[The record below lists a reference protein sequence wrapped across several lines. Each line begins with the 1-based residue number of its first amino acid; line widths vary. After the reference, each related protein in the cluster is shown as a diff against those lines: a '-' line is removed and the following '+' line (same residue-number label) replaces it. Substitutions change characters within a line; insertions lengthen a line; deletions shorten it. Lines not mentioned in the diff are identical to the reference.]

1 LQADKLLEEPAVK
14 AAFKALAD
22 DENLDILAYI
32 EKVDA
37 SAGGTSD
44 MAQDGDQTRDQN
56 SDDTS
61 ENSSTADT
69 AKDSLDTKIKKLG
82 LTEKLPE
89 AFKEA
94 YLSAKQ
100 KQLDAECEEI
110 MKDKEVL
117 EVIKGLETDP
127 VSPEATLVWAT
138 VSSDSMNR
146 ILKSA
151 SKCILCVC
159 VCVWL
164 RHAGFRGRKNQ
175 RGQRF
180 REEAHDTGTRWRV
193 AATWTGATTGH
204 GRWYA
209 PWYDGRRWYAAW
221 YDGRRWW
228 STYTATRHAW
238 QRWRP

>member
-1 LQADKLLEEPAVK
+1 MQADKILEDPAVK

-37 SAGGTSD
+37 SISD
-44 MAQDGDQTRDQN
+44 SISDTAQDDHQTQDQN
-56 SDDTS
+56 SDDKAEPSSTTDTS
-61 ENSSTADT
+61 E
-69 AKDSLDTKIKKLG
+69 DSLDTKIKKLG

-127 VSPEATLVWAT
+127 VSPEFTFAALGG
-138 VSSDSMNR
+138 
-146 ILKSA
+146 LYSA
-151 SKCILCVC
+151 LGLIELAPIE
-159 VCVWL
+159 L
-164 RHAGFRGRKNQ
+164 AQLPTHT
-175 RGQRF
+175 RF
-180 REEAHDTGTRWRV
+180 CCRMT
-193 AATWTGATTGH
+193 
-204 GRWYA
+204 
-209 PWYDGRRWYAAW
+209 
-221 YDGRRWW
+221 
-228 STYTATRHAW
+228 S
-238 QRWRP
+238 